1 MSFAL
6 SLLLAATHVANL
18 FPPERDGSA
27 GDLAEKWQKTCA
39 GKSTPAC
46 VDARKAAVSQLLAE
60 VAVLQRQ
67 GELPPETGAAL
78 FAIDDPFCKAKGLE
92 LLSLAAK
99 PNAKAFLDALES
111 PYAVVRQAVKQYAD
125 RLSDEKL
132 NRLLER
138 WQDNGPVLEGWAA
151 DTAPTEAELGAPA
164 PAKATYRFF
173 ASSQPG
179 VAIFS
184 SKQSAAELTA
194 ALAKGHTLVQGKL
207 DEAAMQ
213 KQAEA
218 GQAKMQELIK
228 KGDMAGAQKL
238 GMELANAMQAQV
250 GGGQGLEQAAIDHD
264 AKDTKV
270 VVLTK
275 TATGTPGKVV
285 LVFTD
290 AILGT
295 VAQFMN
301 VEQKAPAMDPL
312 ALKDP
317 EKYGKLM
324 QIMAKPPLDPQ
335 KIQIPAK

>member
-6 SLLLAATHVANL
+6 TLLLAATHVSNL

-27 GDLAEKWQKTCA
+27 GELAEKWQKTCA
-39 GKSTPAC
+39 GKPTPAC

-92 LLSLAAK
+92 LLSLAPK
-99 PNAKAFLDALES
+99 PNAKPFLDALES

-125 RLSDEKL
+125 RVGDGQL

-138 WQDNGPVLEGWAA
+138 WQDQGPVLEGWVA
-151 DTAPTEAELGAPA
+151 DSAPTEAELGAPA

-173 ASSQPG
+173 ASGPPNVS
-179 VAIFS
+179 VFT

-194 ALAKGHTLVQGKL
+194 ALAKGHTLAQGKL

-218 GQAKMQELIK
+218 GQAKIQELIK

-250 GGGQGLEQAAIDHD
+250 GDGAGLDQGALDHD

-270 VVLTK
+270 IILTK
-275 TATGTPGKVV
+275 TAAGTPGKVV

-290 AILGT
+290 GILGT

-301 VEQKAPAMDPL
+301 LDLKPPAMDPM
-312 ALKDP
+312 ATKDP
-317 EKYGKLM
+317 AKYGKMM
-324 QIMAKPPLDPQ
+324 QIMAKPPLDPLQ
-335 KIQIPAK
+335 VKLPAQ